1 MEDTSMGYEDF
12 DVEPVDFDDDVEF
25 EEIDEELVDAELA
38 LLAARV
44 RAARFAG
51 A

>member
-1 MEDTSMGYEDF
+1 MGYEDF
-12 DVEPVDFDDDVEF
+12 DVEPVDLDDDVEF
-25 EEIDEELVDAELA
+25 EELDDEPLDVDIE

-44 RAARFAG
+44 RAARHAG